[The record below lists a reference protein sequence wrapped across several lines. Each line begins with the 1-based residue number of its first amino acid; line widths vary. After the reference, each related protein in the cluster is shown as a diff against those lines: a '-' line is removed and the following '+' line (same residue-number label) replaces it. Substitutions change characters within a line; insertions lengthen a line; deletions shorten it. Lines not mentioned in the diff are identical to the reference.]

1 MIRLAKPIVK
11 LIVEEYGTQEFL
23 KRVADPYWF
32 QALGC
37 ALGYDWHSSGVT
49 TVLTAV
55 LKAAINSQNIGIAV
69 CGGKG
74 KYSLNTLDE
83 IEREGLKLGISTR
96 RVGEL
101 KLLSRLIAKVDNAA
115 LQDGYVLYH
124 HAFIFDEYGKWV
136 VVQQGMN
143 PLIKYARRYHW
154 FSLEFEKLLND
165 PHSGII
171 TSRREK
177 YVLNLASKES
187 QEARRTVLDLAKENP
202 IKIRR
207 LFKQT
212 YGVLKR
218 KELKNLDI
226 THFTSGTD
234 RPAEMPVLEKYTYLK
249 ELYMP
254 RDIDWSVLKRVYD
267 YDPRDFRELLMIK
280 GIGARTL
287 RALSLIAE
295 LIYGTPVSW
304 RDPAKFSFAFGGKD
318 GVPFPV
324 DVKAMDEAFRF
335 MENIVNALK
344 IEKRRKREILRRLL
358 IIKE

>member
-1 MIRLAKPIVK
+1 
-11 LIVEEYGTQEFL
+11 
-23 KRVADPYWF
+23 
-32 QALGC
+32 
-37 ALGYDWHSSGVT
+37 
-49 TVLTAV
+49 
-55 LKAAINSQNIGIAV
+55 
-69 CGGKG
+69 
-74 KYSLNTLDE
+74 
-83 IEREGLKLGISTR
+83 
-96 RVGEL
+96 
-101 KLLSRLIAKVDNAA
+101 
-115 LQDGYVLYH
+115 
-124 HAFIFDEYGKWV
+124 
-136 VVQQGMN
+136 
-143 PLIKYARRYHW
+143 
-154 FSLEFEKLLND
+154 
-165 PHSGII
+165 
-171 TSRREK
+171 
-177 YVLNLASKES
+177 
-187 QEARRTVLDLAKENP
+187 
-202 IKIRR
+202 
-207 LFKQT
+207 
-212 YGVLKR
+212 
-218 KELKNLDI
+218 
-226 THFTSGTD
+226 
-234 RPAEMPVLEKYTYLK
+234 VLEKYTYLK